1 MRLPGIML
9 VLMAIGP
16 AAAGDLPDP
25 KLTPGKP
32 DPKLTTGTLCAKGFR
47 TNSVRNVPQ
56 ALKAKVYAAYHM
68 SRAKKPCPCEIDHLV
83 SLEIGGSND
92 QENLWPQPYGT
103 KPWNAT
109 VKDRLENRLHALVCG
124 GQLSL
129 EEAQKQ
135 IAADWIS
142 AYKVQMGNPK

>member
-56 ALKAKVYAAYHM
+56 ALKAKVYAAENFPFHFRNLYLSKVIPVRDVPDHVHNTL
-68 SRAKKPCPCEIDHLV
+68 RA
-83 SLEIGGSND
+83 
-92 QENLWPQPYGT
+92 
-103 KPWNAT
+103 
-109 VKDRLENRLHALVCG
+109 R
-124 GQLSL
+124 
-129 EEAQKQ
+129 
-135 IAADWIS
+135 AAGEGMTLTDF
-142 AYKVQMGNPK
+142 